1 MLNRSDAKMFEEEFL
16 KQQIKEKKKIIRK
29 NFREMCRIMEE
40 ELNYSDKEFNDEIQ
54 KLFVYMRKYKRLET
68 ELTDCEIAAELKISV
83 ERVQEILKKNRL
95 YLNRFFGRWQKDEV
109 GKWKFLYFYER
120 VCERCK
126 DFLHYT
132 GV

>member
-1 MLNRSDAKMFEEEFL
+1 MYEEELL
-16 KQQIKEKKKIIRK
+16 KQQIKEKKKAIRK
-29 NFREMCRIMEE
+29 NFREMCRLMEE
-40 ELNYSDKEFNDEIQ
+40 ELNYSDKNFNDEIQ
-54 KLFVYMRKYKRLET
+54 KLFVYLRKYKRTET

-95 YLNRFFGRWQKDEV
+95 YLNRFFGRWQKDEL
-109 GKWKFLYFYER
+109 GKWEFLYFYER

-126 DFLHYT
+126 EFLHYT